1 MDLRD
6 TDTIIYTPP
15 SHHSW
20 TSERELGTL
29 TLTKRKALISPGRL
43 VWWPRVFQST
53 RPHVS
58 SSPCTPHEMM

>member
-29 TLTKRKALISPGRL
+29 TLTKRKALIAL
-43 VWWPRVFQST
+43 E
-53 RPHVS
+53 RPVMALKVS
-58 SSPCTPHEMM
+58 

>member
-29 TLTKRKALISPGRL
+29 TLKKRKALISPGRL
-43 VWWPRVFQST
+43 VWRPRFLDDVKSQ
-53 RPHVS
+53 
-58 SSPCTPHEMM
+58 